1 MSSNISPGR
10 VGRIFRRSGN
20 VLLEISLRLGEI
32 SGLEKAAPRRARF
45 DKTHNVEK
53 YFTLMGAIIP
63 IYAIIASG
71 WGMRKLGW
79 MKPEG
84 DASIMRIAI
93 DFTLPCFIIYNLL
106 GNERLRDI
114 EYSLGAILIGAV
126 GMGLSLLICWQVA
139 RAISLKVGEGKRT
152 FTVATA
158 AHNYG
163 FFMIALIAIYYGGQS
178 GEMIGLLITHNI
190 GCDIVY
196 WSVGFLIISN
206 TGKFSLKTF
215 LRGPFIAVFVSLGL
229 VWTGMDKYV
238 PEMVMTFTKIMGQC
252 AIPLNLMLFGTMIYD
267 WLSWEE
273 MPNFKVIGIATAL
286 RMAALPALYIIFA
299 LILPIDPSLKWLIMF
314 QAVAPCGVTS
324 AILARHFGGHPR
336 MAVQITVATMAVSV
350 FTIPLVLEYAL
361 PLLGK

>member
-1 MSSNISPGR
+1 M
-10 VGRIFRRSGN
+10 
-20 VLLEISLRLGEI
+20 GEI
-32 SGLEKAAPRRARF
+32 SGLEKAAPRRAHF

-229 VWTGMDKYV
+229 VWTGMDLDFFFAVGLLLVIGLGLDY
-238 PEMVMTFTKIMGQC
+238 MVFASSSGEKPIM
-252 AIPLNLMLFGTMIYD
+252 AITLSYATTALSFGTLLFSSFGPVHI
-267 WLSWEE
+267 
-273 MPNFKVIGIATAL
+273 FGVVVFIGITAAYI
-286 RMAALPALYIIFA
+286 AALGAGY
-299 LILPIDPSLKWLIMF
+299 
-314 QAVAPCGVTS
+314 
-324 AILARHFGGHPR
+324 RR
-336 MAVQITVATMAVSV
+336 
-350 FTIPLVLEYAL
+350 E
-361 PLLGK
+361 